1 MDKDKEEFQ
10 HDWYAI
16 LGLEVGSAKEAIEK
30 AARKLAILYHPDKTT
45 DVDAPAKFLLI
56 QKAKEI
62 LTDDDR
68 KRIIDEH
75 YAQSRKRKEY
85 EERRGRGMDEQR
97 KRFKDQLDS
106 RINKEAQRKT
116 ADPNDVLREELKK
129 KTKVMENM
137 RKQNSDFMEQA
148 AEREKERQRQKESDF
163 LAYRR
168 KVAEDNA
175 LKLKQVKFKWKKSA
189 ESHSED
195 SLYFLLK
202 QFGSVEDVAI
212 VKGNCAL
219 VTFATAEGAQ
229 DCIAHYAEQ
238 EDFRVTLLHEDKP
251 KAKVFT
257 HAYTTSSGLNE
268 QLAKE
273 IERVREREE
282 TRRTTSVHAQE
293 AESADGEE
301 WEGLRDSSGN
311 IIFEKFLEKEA
322 KILGMLQER
331 IRSTSTS

>member
-1 MDKDKEEFQ
+1 MDKDREEFQ
-10 HDWYAI
+10 HDWYGI
-16 LGLEVGSAKEAIEK
+16 LGVEVGSTKEIIEK
-30 AARKLAILYHPDKTT
+30 AARKMAILYHPDKTT
-45 DVDAPAKFLLI
+45 DADAPAKFLLI

-62 LTDDDR
+62 LTDDEK
-68 KRIIDEH
+68 KRVIDNH

-85 EERRGRGMDEQR
+85 EDRRSKGMDEQR
-97 KRFKDQLDS
+97 KRFKDQLNS
-106 RINKEAQRKT
+106 RINKEAQQKRT

-137 RKQNSDFMEQA
+137 RKQNVDFMEQTA
-148 AEREKERQRQKESDF
+148 DKERERERQKENDF

-175 LKLKQVKFKWKKSA
+175 LKLKQVKFKWRKTV

-202 QFGSVEDVAI
+202 QFGAVEDVAI

-219 VTFATAEGAQ
+219 VTFASAEGAQ
-229 DCIAHYAEQ
+229 GCIVHYAEL

-251 KAKVFT
+251 KAKVYT
-257 HAYTTSSGLNE
+257 HSYTTSSGLNE

-273 IERVREREE
+273 IERVKELEE
-282 TRRTTSVHAQE
+282 LRRKSSVYTE
-293 AESADGEE
+293 VG
-301 WEGLRDSSGN
+301 GVGVKSG
-311 IIFEKFLEKEA
+311 
-322 KILGMLQER
+322 G
-331 IRSTSTS
+331 